1 MPLISVI
8 IPCRNEAN
16 AIEACLRGVL
26 AFVSPPGGFEVLV
39 VDGQSTDATASLVS
53 RLAALDPRV
62 RLLENPDRMT
72 SHALNIGIRA
82 AQGKIIVRVDAHT
95 EYAPDYL
102 VECVAALERTGADN
116 VGGPA
121 LTRARTYRHRVIA
134 AAYHSRF
141 AVGGSRFHQPDG
153 EGWVDTVP
161 YGCYRREVLMN
172 LGLFDEELV
181 RNQDDELNFRLVRM
195 GGRIWLTPRIRS
207 WYTPRATFS
216 RLFRQYYQYGYWRVR
231 VIQKHRLPASP
242 RQLVP
247 GAFVLGFL
255 VLALLSLLSAPAA
268 FLLAGLISCYLLF
281 LISGSLVTATTAG
294 WSLLPLLPV
303 ALATY
308 HVAYGSG
315 FLLGLWDFVV
325 WSRRPGS
332 RCVVLSR

>member
-82 AQGKIIVRVDAHT
+82 AQGEIIVRVDAHT

-121 LTRARTYRHRVIA
+121 LTRAHTYRHRVIA

-141 AVGGSRFHQPDG
+141 AVGGSRFHQPDC

-181 RNQDDELNFRLVRM
+181 RNQDDELNFRLVRT

-207 WYTPRATFS
+207 WYTPRATLS
-216 RLFRQYYQYGYWRVR
+216 RLFQQYYQYGYWRVR

-247 GAFVLGFL
+247 GAFVLAFL

-268 FLLAGLISCYLLF
+268 FLLASLVSCYLFF
-281 LISGSLVTATTAG
+281 LAAGSLATAAAAG

-303 ALATY
+303 AFATY
-308 HVAYGSG
+308 HLSYGSG

-325 WSRRPGS
+325 WSRHPGS

>member
-1 MPLISVI
+1 MISVV
-8 IPCRNEAN
+8 IPCRNEGG

-26 AFVSPPGGFEVLV
+26 AFVPPPGGFEVLV
-39 VDGQSTDATASLVS
+39 VDGQSTDATPSIVS

-62 RLLENPDRMT
+62 RLLDNPARMT

-82 AQGKIIVRVDAHT
+82 AQGEIIVRVDAHT

-141 AVGGSRFHQPDG
+141 AVGGSRFHQPDF
-153 EGWVDTVP
+153 EGWADTVP
-161 YGCYRREVLMN
+161 YGCYRRDLLIQ

-181 RNQDDELNFRLVRM
+181 RNQDDELNFRLLRA

-207 WYTPRATFS
+207 WYTPRAEFS

-247 GAFVLGFL
+247 GAFVLSLL
-255 VLALLSLLSAPAA
+255 VLALVSLVAAPAA
-268 FLLAGLISCYLLF
+268 YLLGGLISCYLVF
-281 LISGSLVTATTAG
+281 LLCGSLVTAASAG
-294 WSLLPLLPV
+294 WSILPLLPV
-303 ALATY
+303 AFATY
-308 HVAYGSG
+308 HIAYGSG

-325 WSRRPGS
+325 WSRRSSS